1 MLLVA
6 SNGLA
11 PRTPLSGPRLRPGCV
26 AARAAQPSPSAP
38 FQAEPWP
45 SGWDPKAAQGP
56 VPTAAPSRG
65 GWDQLIAAMRLYH
78 ERYGDLCIE
87 LGWRVP
93 SCPPWPE
100 SLWDQKLA
108 KTIYHIDFWQ
118 QFVAA
123 VPSRRAELDEIGFLW
138 SRLQP
143 EYVIGL
149 RQWSPLPASSLTPLF
164 RLQVQLGPRSSHG
177 LPRGLRR
184 PPRAH

>member
-1 MLLVA
+1 M
-6 SNGLA
+6 
-11 PRTPLSGPRLRPGCV
+11 
-26 AARAAQPSPSAP
+26 
-38 FQAEPWP
+38 
-45 SGWDPKAAQGP
+45 
-56 VPTAAPSRG
+56 G
-65 GWDQLIAAMRLYH
+65 GWDHLIAAMRLYH
-78 ERYGDLCIE
+78 ESYGDLCIE